1 MSAHGQSRR
10 TTLRWLVVAG
20 VVGTSA
26 VAFAAPPSGLQGA
39 PDAKL
44 EITVFKGTK
53 ASASALPSG
62 WPGLASAPFNTYN
75 SYVEVEKKTIDLTKG
90 ATVTGT
96 FAGGSLEAT
105 LIDVAPKA
113 KFELVIKDAK
123 GAQLAKG
130 TYSTPKNTGILPAI
144 INSADHAIVPGLK
157 VL

>member
-10 TTLRWLVVAG
+10 TTLRWLIAATI
-20 VVGTSA
+20 VGTSA
-26 VAFAAPPSGLQGA
+26 MAFAAPSGA

-62 WPGLASAPFNTYN
+62 WPGLASAPFNAYN
-75 SYVEVEKKTIDLTKG
+75 SYVEVDKKTIELTKG
-90 ATVTGT
+90 KTVTGT
-96 FAGGSLEAT
+96 FSGGSLEAT
-105 LIDVAPKA
+105 LVDTAPKP
-113 KFELVIKDAK
+113 KFELVIKDSK
-123 GAQLAKG
+123 GVQLVKG
-130 TYSTPKNTGILPAI
+130 TYSANKNAPVLPAI